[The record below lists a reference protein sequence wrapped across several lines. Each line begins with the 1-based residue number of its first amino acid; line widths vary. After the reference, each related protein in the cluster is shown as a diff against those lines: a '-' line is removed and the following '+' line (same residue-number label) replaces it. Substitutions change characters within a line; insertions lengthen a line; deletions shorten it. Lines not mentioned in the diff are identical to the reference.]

1 MLFLRAVLSIMRCY
15 LDIFVCFYY
24 NSQRLLCQSNYCRFS
39 TLSGRAIRKFWGAWK
54 SSNSQLIGT
63 GACLPDFVLTNA
75 MLEHMVDTND
85 EWIVQRT
92 GVRERRIAKNMHTW
106 ELALGAAQDALAD
119 AKIDAGELDLI
130 LVSTCTPDTNTPN
143 TAAIL
148 QDKLGAGA
156 IGAFDINNACTGFVS
171 ATDIADCYIKSGKA
185 RTVLVVSA
193 ETLSRIVDY
202 TDRGTCI
209 LFGDGAAAAVYRATE
224 DDNLGIQSTFIA
236 ADGSGA
242 EYLRME
248 ALPVEDPFAEDRTVD
263 PKARF
268 LKMQGAAV
276 VRFTARAV
284 PQAIDT
290 ALQRAGITA
299 DDIDWVVPHQAN
311 LRILDVIARRYHL
324 PKEKVYVNMD
334 RFGNT
339 SSASVPICLNEMRR
353 NGLLREGQTIVC
365 TGFGGGLTYGAF
377 VLKL

>member
-1 MLFLRAVLSIMRCY
+1 MSIKLLSLFHAFGESDSKILGSVEI
-15 LDIFVCFYY
+15 I
-24 NSQRLLCQSNYCRFS
+24 
-39 TLSGRAIRKFWGAWK
+39 
-54 SSNSQLIGT
+54 NSQLIGT

-311 LRILDVIARRYHL
+311 LRILDVIVRRYHL